1 MSSKAYSL
9 ISMTVS
15 LPQISPVAWEHP
27 TDRAALN
34 ALRKIP
40 GFDSMLRKVVG
51 MFAERNFRMLFKA
64 SAIKVGPNQY
74 RDIHAMLEEVCTTL
88 DTDVPELFIS
98 QTPIVNA
105 GAFGMDDPFVILN
118 SSLIEISSPDEIKAV
133 LGHEVGHIMSD
144 HALYRTMLYILLQ
157 LLQARSPLIGSA
169 MLPIL
174 LALLEWSRKAEV
186 SCDRAG
192 LLAVQDMD
200 ASLGLLANMAGGM
213 RGRDDINLQAFVDQ
227 SDEYRDSTGLDA
239 YFKTM
244 ATLGQTHPFAVVRV
258 AELRNWVDE
267 GIYDEI
273 LRGEYPRKGEAPPQ
287 SYLADLSDAG
297 SLYSGKAVDIFEN
310 TEKYVNKALT
320 SFMEAWQQTM
330 GKDPD

>member
-1 MSSKAYSL
+1 
-9 ISMTVS
+9 MTVL
-15 LPQISPVAWEHP
+15 LPEIAPAAWEHP

-40 GFDSMLRKVVG
+40 GFDSLLRRIVG

-74 RDIHAMLEEVCTTL
+74 ADIHKMLEEVCETL
-88 DTDVPELFIS
+88 DTNVPELYIS

-118 SSLIEISSPDEIKAV
+118 SSLIEISSPAEVKAV

-157 LLQARSPLIGSA
+157 LMAARSPMINSA
-169 MLPIL
+169 MLPII

-213 RGRDDINLQAFVDQ
+213 RGREDINLAAFIEQ
-227 SDEYRDSTGLDA
+227 SDDYRDSSGLES
-239 YFKTM
+239 YFKLM

-258 AELRNWVDE
+258 AELRKWVDE
-267 GIYDEI
+267 GNYETIVGGDYTK
-273 LRGEYPRKGEAPPQ
+273 RGEEPPQ
-287 SYLADLSDAG
+287 SLMADMADAG
-297 SLYSGKAVDIFEN
+297 SLYSGKAVDVFEN

-320 SFMEAWQQTM
+320 SFIEAWQKTM
-330 GKDPD
+330 GSDDPDT

>member
-1 MSSKAYSL
+1 
-9 ISMTVS
+9 MTVM
-15 LPQISPVAWEHP
+15 LPEISPVAWEHP

-40 GFDSMLRKVVG
+40 GFDSLLRKVVG

-74 RDIHAMLEEVCTTL
+74 RDIHELLTEVCSTL
-88 DTDVPELFIS
+88 DTDVPQLYIS
-98 QTPIVNA
+98 QTPVVNA
-105 GAFGMDDPFVILN
+105 GAYGMDDPFIILN
-118 SSLIEISSPDEIKAV
+118 SSLIEISSPTEVKAV

-157 LLQARSPLIGSA
+157 LVASRSPLVGSA

-192 LLAVQDMD
+192 LLAVQDLD
-200 ASLGLLANMAGGM
+200 ASLGILANMAGGM
-213 RGRDDINLQAFVDQ
+213 RGRDDVNLAAFVEQ
-227 SDEYRDSTGLDA
+227 SDEYRDSSGLDS
-239 YFKTM
+239 YFKVM

-267 GIYDEI
+267 GVYDSI
-273 LRGEYPRKGEAPPQ
+273 LAGAYARRGEEPPQ
-287 SYLADLSDAG
+287 SYLADIADAS
-297 SLYSGKAVDIFEN
+297 SLYSERAVGVFEN
-310 TEKYVNKALT
+310 TEKYVNKALS
-320 SFMEAWQQTM
+320 SFLEAWQSTM
-330 GKDPD
+330 GSDDKSSG

>member
-1 MSSKAYSL
+1 
-9 ISMTVS
+9 MTVL
-15 LPQISPVAWEHP
+15 LPEIAPAAWEHP

-34 ALRKIP
+34 ALRKSP
-40 GFDSMLRKVVG
+40 GFDSLLRRIVG

-74 RDIHAMLEEVCTTL
+74 ADIHKMLEEVCETL
-88 DTDVPELFIS
+88 DTNVPELYIS

-118 SSLIEISSPDEIKAV
+118 SSLIEISSPAEVKAV

-157 LLQARSPLIGSA
+157 LMAARSPMINSA
-169 MLPIL
+169 MLPII

-213 RGRDDINLQAFVDQ
+213 RGREDINLAAFIEQ
-227 SDEYRDSTGLDA
+227 SDDYRDSSGLES
-239 YFKTM
+239 YFKLM

-267 GIYDEI
+267 GNYETIVGGDYTK
-273 LRGEYPRKGEAPPQ
+273 RGEEPPQ
-287 SYLADLSDAG
+287 SLMADMADAG
-297 SLYSGKAVDIFEN
+297 SLYSGKAVDVFEN

-320 SFMEAWQQTM
+320 SFIEAWQKTM
-330 GKDPD
+330 GSDDPDT